1 MKRFKAIP
9 WNRTYEALKITKSA
23 SIQEIE
29 EFCGELFDIDK
40 IDVGDIII
48 KNEHGDIASI
58 DQVTFDMLFKSVM

>member
-9 WNRTYEALKITKSA
+9 WNRTYEALKVVKST

-29 EFCGELFDIDK
+29 DFCGEFDIDK
-40 IDVGDIII
+40 IDVGDVII